1 MIDKKR
7 NAVPPAPAPTGVAA
21 VNRALSI
28 LSLFGNTDARLSLA
42 EISRR
47 TGMYKSTILRLT
59 DSLAAFEMLVR
70 EPDGTFRLGVELIR
84 LGALARRESG
94 GATDITRILGEIT
107 ESTGESATYYV
118 RRGDSRLAL
127 YRIDSPKSVRDHIRT
142 GDLLP
147 LDKGAA
153 GRVLL
158 KAASGPDTSAS
169 RSVPDYE
176 VIVSF
181 GERDPDVAAVAGP
194 VYSGRRVVGALS
206 ISGPVSRFSTQ
217 KTDAMSALI
226 QEKCK
231 ELSGLL
237 DSGLPPD

>member
-1 MIDKKR
+1 MAGKKA
-7 NAVPPAPAPTGVAA
+7 NAGSQAKANNGVAS

-28 LSLFGNTDARLSLA
+28 LSLFGSTDMRLGLA

-70 EPDGTFRLGVELIR
+70 EPDGEFRLGVELIR
-84 LGALARRESG
+84 LGALARRDRG
-94 GATDITRILGEIT
+94 GAVDITRILQEIT
-107 ESTGESATYYV
+107 QATGESATYYV
-118 RRGDSRLAL
+118 RRGDSRLAM
-127 YRIDSPKSVRDHIRT
+127 YRIDSPKSVRDHIRV

-147 LDKGAA
+147 LDRGAA

-158 KAASGPDTSAS
+158 NAAPAPDATVTHTSLNF
-169 RSVPDYE
+169 E
-176 VIVSF
+176 VIVSV
-181 GERDPDVAAVAGP
+181 GERDPEVAAVAGP

-206 ISGPVSRFSTQ
+206 VSGPVSRFPMQ
-217 KTDAMSALI
+217 KTDSMSALI

-231 ELSGLL
+231 VLSALFDSDLPL
-237 DSGLPPD
+237 D